1 METRGCSTLG
11 EQCRLGRQWQGAS
24 LELALAGSGLLH
36 LDMAEDPANP
46 WHVYTTMNPV
56 GIREPTGPLILPSMI
71 LDLIRWSQKLS
82 STCWSNTNAPPTED
96 NS

>member
-24 LELALAGSGLLH
+24 LGLVMAGSGLLH

-46 WHVYTTMNPV
+46 WHVYTSMNPV
-56 GIREPTGPLILPSMI
+56 GTREPTGPLILPRML
-71 LDLIRWSQKLS
+71 LDLMEPEVVLNLLVQHKY
-82 STCWSNTNAPPTED
+82 STHRR
-96 NS
+96 